1 MGKVKKASY
10 KKKWGGENDPP
21 VEPAVVPAPA
31 PAPAPVAADKQPA
44 PDAAK
49 PTFGFTP
56 SAALAGVTGTLT
68 SIGNGLQTQAQGF
81 ESKLVNVDAGLK
93 EKVGDFKGRVGE
105 LTKQFEGK
113 FEAVKNVVTGE
124 ATGAAPAAP
133 APQPGGGKR
142 RRTRKRTAKRK
153 SHKRKRTHKRKKS
166 HKRRK

>member
-10 KKKWGGENDPP
+10 KKKWGGADGDA
-21 VEPAVVPAPA
+21 PAAPAPA
-31 PAPAPVAADKQPA
+31 AVDAPAPVAADKQPA

-56 SAALAGVTGTLT
+56 STALAGVTGTLT
-68 SIGNGLQTQAQGF
+68 SIGTKMKEGAQGL
-81 ESKLVNVDAGLK
+81 ESGLVNVDAGLK

-124 ATGAAPAAP
+124 ATGAAPAVA
-133 APQPGGGKR
+133 QPGGGKR

>member
-10 KKKWGGENDPP
+10 KKKWGGADGDAP
-21 VEPAVVPAPA
+21 PAPA
-31 PAPAPVAADKQPA
+31 PVDAPAPVAADKQPA

-56 SAALAGVTGTLT
+56 SAALAGVTGTLS
-68 SIGNGLQTQAQGF
+68 SIGTKFNQGAQGL
-81 ESKLVNVDAGLK
+81 ESGLVNVDAGLK

-124 ATGAAPAAP
+124 ATGAAPAAQAP
-133 APQPGGGKR
+133 AGGGKR